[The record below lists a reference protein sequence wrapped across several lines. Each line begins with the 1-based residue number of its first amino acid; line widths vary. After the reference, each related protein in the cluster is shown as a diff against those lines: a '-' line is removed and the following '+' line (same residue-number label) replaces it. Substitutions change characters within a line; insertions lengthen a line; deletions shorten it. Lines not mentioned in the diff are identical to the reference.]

1 MATCIHWARGDSRD
15 EARGLPALPHPHPAF
30 QAHLSVG
37 QADDPLAPIQVL
49 AAVACAERGEVRA
62 HLPGPAAAETTSF
75 CPIGAG
81 EGTHGRRR

>member
-15 EARGLPALPHPHPAF
+15 EARGLPALPHPRPAF

-81 EGTHGRRR
+81 VGTHGRHR